1 MFGYARFVFYGHNLD
16 LILPNGGSDK
26 KFDYL
31 RLPLPDPI
39 PAIYI
44 DPQTSIDQI
53 AKCSGL
59 RVYDCA
65 LPYGWVQKEYLDRG
79 LSFPVGVWSYD
90 EHRSIGS
97 FVSLADMVSKIAGIF
112 LLTGLIS
119 LGLPMGAKLP
129 TPDEVETSDTRRVLY
144 SGDVIRVL
152 SSGGN
157 GKTSIPP
164 LTINAS
170 VDYVT
175 PDAIYAWID
184 GRSRR
189 VHYIGRGVYQYLGS
203 IPQPSPQPGDL
214 INVSWHGVGDTDAIV
229 DRIDNRGV
237 WARRASV
244 ASTSIPY
251 LLHWI
256 DGEWRV

>member
-1 MFGYARFVFYGHNLD
+1 MFGYARFEFYGHYLN

-26 KFDYL
+26 KVDYL

-44 DPQTSIDQI
+44 DPQSSIDQI

-79 LSFPVGVWSYD
+79 LAFPVGVWSYD
-90 EHRSIGS
+90 EHKSIGG
-97 FVSLADMVSKIAGIF
+97 FVSLETMVGRIAGIF

-129 TPDEVETSDTRRVLY
+129 TPDEQETSDTRRVLY

-152 SSGGN
+152 TGGN
-157 GKTSIPP
+157 GQANIPQP
-164 LTINAS
+164 TINVT

-184 GRSRR
+184 GQSRR
-189 VHYIGRGVYQYLGS
+189 VHYIGRGAYQNLAS
-203 IPQPSPQPGDL
+203 MPEPIQQPGD
-214 INVSWHGVGDTDAIV
+214 IVNVAWHGIGDTQA
-229 DRIDNRGV
+229 RIDRVDSIGV
-237 WARRASV
+237 WARRLDS

-251 LLHWI
+251 LLHWF